1 MNNMKKIAFLS
12 ICCLLAISSC
22 TDENNQSFT
31 LKGKLGNWSDPAT
44 IYLSYW
50 DDGNE
55 YLDTTR
61 LSKGNFSFEGTIGE
75 PAPARLILDYTGE
88 GMGQAA
94 QAGHILYLYLE
105 NGTVKMKS
113 PDSLQNSQF
122 VNSPINEAHLAYLD
136 FIGGQIQDLAARMN
150 EKVMQATPEQQNDSA
165 FNAQLNQEY
174 RQLLD
179 ERTQKQQQYVRDH
192 HDSYF
197 SVVALSESV
206 SSDFDVEE
214 IEPLFLSIDE
224 KYRTSFPGK
233 AFAQRIEAAKT
244 IGIGK
249 KAPGFTQ
256 NDPDGN
262 PVSLSDFQGKYV
274 LLDFWASWCG
284 PCRQENPNLVKAYAA
299 YKDKG
304 FEILGVSLDN
314 KDGKEAWVKAI
325 EKDGLTWTQ
334 VSDLNSWNNEVAR
347 SYGVRAVPQSY
358 LIDPQ
363 GVIVAQNLRGEALEE
378 TLAEIFGE

>member
-1 MNNMKKIAFLS
+1 MKKIAFLS
-12 ICCLLAISSC
+12 ICCLLAMSSC
-22 TDENNQSFT
+22 TDENSPSFT

-61 LSKGNFSFEGTIGE
+61 LSKGSFSFEGTVGE

-122 VNSPINEAHLAYLD
+122 INSPINEEHLAYLD

-150 EKVMQATPEQQNDSA
+150 QKMMQATPEQLNDSA
-165 FNAQLNQEY
+165 FNAQLNLEY

-192 HDSYF
+192 PDSYF

-224 KYRTSFPGK
+224 KYRETFPGK

-262 PVSLSDFQGKYV
+262 PVSLSDFLGKYV

-363 GVIVAQNLRGEALEE
+363 GVIVAQNLRGETLEE

>member
-1 MNNMKKIAFLS
+1 MKKIAFLS
-12 ICCLLAISSC
+12 ICCLLAMSSC
-22 TDENNQSFT
+22 TDENSPSFT

-61 LSKGNFSFEGTIGE
+61 LSKGSFSFEGTVGE

-122 VNSPINEAHLAYLD
+122 INSPINEEHLAYLD

-150 EKVMQATPEQQNDSA
+150 QKMMQATPEQLNDSA
-165 FNAQLNQEY
+165 FNAQLNLEY
-174 RQLLD
+174 KQLLN

-192 HDSYF
+192 PDSYF

-224 KYRTSFPGK
+224 KYRETFPGK

-262 PVSLSDFQGKYV
+262 PVSLSDFLGKYV

-314 KDGKEAWVKAI
+314 KDGKEAWVNAI

-363 GVIVAQNLRGEALEE
+363 GVIVAQNLRGETLEE
-378 TLAEIFGE
+378 TLEEIFGE

>member
-1 MNNMKKIAFLS
+1 MKKIAFLS
-12 ICCLLAISSC
+12 LCCLLAISSC
-22 TDENNQSFT
+22 TNENNQSFT
-31 LKGKLGNWSDPAT
+31 LKGNIGNWSDPAT
-44 IYLSYW
+44 LYLSYW
-50 DDGNE
+50 DDGSE

-61 LSKGNFSFEGTIGE
+61 LSKGRFSFTCTIGE

-94 QAGHILYLYLE
+94 QAGHILYLYLD

-150 EKVMQATPEQQNDSA
+150 QKMMQATPVQLNDTA
-165 FNAQLNQEY
+165 FTAQLNREY
-174 RQLLD
+174 RQLLE
-179 ERTQKQQQYVRDH
+179 ERSQKQQQYVRDH
-192 HDSYF
+192 PDSYF

-206 SSDFDVEE
+206 SSDFDVEV
-214 IEPLFLSIDE
+214 IEPLFVSIDE

-262 PVSLSDFQGKYV
+262 PVNLSDFQGKYL

-299 YKDKG
+299 YKEKG

-363 GVIVAQNLRGEALEE
+363 GVIIAQNLRGEALEAK
-378 TLAEIFGE
+378 LKEIFGE

>member
-1 MNNMKKIAFLS
+1 MKKGTFL
-12 ICCLLAISSC
+12 LLCGLLVLSNC
-22 TDENNQSFT
+22 TQQNNQSFT
-31 LKGKLGNWSDPAT
+31 LKGKIGDWNDPAT
-44 IYLSYW
+44 LYLSYW
-50 DDGNE
+50 SEGSEN
-55 YLDTTR
+55 LDT
-61 LSKGNFSFEGTIGE
+61 LQLQKGSFSFTGNISE

-105 NGTVKMKS
+105 NGTVKLNS

-122 VNSPINEAHLAYLD
+122 IDSPINEEHQAYLEYV
-136 FIGGQIQDLAARMN
+136 GGQIQDLAARMN
-150 EKVMQATPEQQNDSA
+150 QKVMQATPEQMKDTT
-165 FNAQLNQEY
+165 FMAQLNREY
-174 RQLLD
+174 TQLLA
-179 ERTQKQQQYVRDH
+179 ERSQKQQQYVREH
-192 HDSYF
+192 PDSYF
-197 SVVALSESV
+197 SIEALSESV
-206 SSDFDVEE
+206 SSDFDVEV
-214 IEPLFLSIDE
+214 IEPLFLSINE
-224 KYRTSFPGK
+224 KYRESFTGK

-249 KAPGFTQ
+249 KAPDFTQ
-256 NDPDGN
+256 NDPKGN

-299 YKDKG
+299 YNDKG

-314 KDGKEAWVKAI
+314 KDGKEAWVNAI

-347 SYGVRAVPQSY
+347 MYGVRAVPQSY
-358 LIDPQ
+358 LIDPE

-378 TLAEIFGE
+378 KLAEIFGQ

>member
-1 MNNMKKIAFLS
+1 MKKIAFLS

-105 NGTVKMKS
+105 NGKVKMKS

-136 FIGGQIQDLAARMN
+136 FIGGQIQDLATRMN

-192 HDSYF
+192 PDSYF

-347 SYGVRAVPQSY
+347 FYGVRAVPQSY

-363 GVIVAQNLRGEALEE
+363 GVIVAQNLRGEALEAK
-378 TLAEIFGE
+378 LKEIFGE

>member
-1 MNNMKKIAFLS
+1 MKKIAFLS
-12 ICCLLAISSC
+12 ICCLLAMSSC
-22 TDENNQSFT
+22 TDENSPSFT

-61 LSKGNFSFEGTIGE
+61 LSKGSFSFEGTVGE

-122 VNSPINEAHLAYLD
+122 INSPINEEHLAYLD

-150 EKVMQATPEQQNDSA
+150 QKMMQATPEQLNDSA
-165 FNAQLNQEY
+165 FNAQLNLEY
-174 RQLLD
+174 KQLLN

-192 HDSYF
+192 PDSYF

-224 KYRTSFPGK
+224 KYRETFPGK

-262 PVSLSDFQGKYV
+262 PVSLSDYLGKYV

>member
-1 MNNMKKIAFLS
+1 MKKGTFL
-12 ICCLLAISSC
+12 LLCGLLVLSNC
-22 TDENNQSFT
+22 TQQNDQSFT
-31 LKGKLGNWSDPAT
+31 LKGKIGDWNDPAT

-50 DDGNE
+50 SEGNE
-55 YLDTTR
+55 NLDT
-61 LSKGNFSFEGTIGE
+61 LQLQKGSFSFTGNISE

-105 NGTVKMKS
+105 NGTVKLNS

-122 VNSPINEAHLAYLD
+122 VDSPINEEHQAYLEYV
-136 FIGGQIQDLAARMN
+136 GGQIQDLAARMN
-150 EKVMQATPEQQNDSA
+150 QKVMQATPEQMKDTT
-165 FNAQLNQEY
+165 FMAQLNREY
-174 RQLLD
+174 TQLLA
-179 ERTQKQQQYVRDH
+179 ERSQKQQQYVREH
-192 HDSYF
+192 PDSYF
-197 SVVALSESV
+197 SIEALSESV
-206 SSDFDVEE
+206 SSDFDVEV
-214 IEPLFLSIDE
+214 IEPLFLSINE
-224 KYRTSFPGK
+224 KYRESFTGK

-249 KAPGFTQ
+249 KAPDFTQ
-256 NDPDGN
+256 NDPEGN

-299 YKDKG
+299 YNDKG

-314 KDGKEAWVKAI
+314 KDGKEAWVNAI

-347 SYGVRAVPQSY
+347 MYGVRAVPQSY
-358 LIDPQ
+358 LIDPE

-378 TLAEIFGE
+378 KLAEIFGQ

>member
-1 MNNMKKIAFLS
+1 MKKIAFLS

-122 VNSPINEAHLAYLD
+122 INSPINEAHLAYLD

-314 KDGKEAWVKAI
+314 KDGKEAWVNAI

-363 GVIVAQNLRGEALEE
+363 GVIVAQNLRGETLEE
-378 TLAEIFGE
+378 TLEEIFGE

>member
-1 MNNMKKIAFLS
+1 M
-12 ICCLLAISSC
+12 AISSC

-122 VNSPINEAHLAYLD
+122 INSPINEAHLAYLD
-136 FIGGQIQDLAARMN
+136 FIGGQIQDLATRMN

-363 GVIVAQNLRGEALEE
+363 GVIVAQNLRGEALEAK
-378 TLAEIFGE
+378 LKEIFGE

>member
-1 MNNMKKIAFLS
+1 MLCGLLVLS
-12 ICCLLAISSC
+12 NC
-22 TDENNQSFT
+22 TQQNDQSFT
-31 LKGKLGNWSDPAT
+31 LKGKIGDWNDPAT

-50 DDGNE
+50 SEGNE
-55 YLDTTR
+55 NLDT
-61 LSKGNFSFEGTIGE
+61 LQLQKGSFSFTGNISE

-105 NGTVKMKS
+105 NGTVKLNS

-122 VNSPINEAHLAYLD
+122 IDSPINEEHQAYLEYV
-136 FIGGQIQDLAARMN
+136 GGQIQDLAARMN
-150 EKVMQATPEQQNDSA
+150 QKVMQATPEQMKDTT
-165 FNAQLNQEY
+165 FMAQLNREY
-174 RQLLD
+174 TQLLA
-179 ERTQKQQQYVRDH
+179 ERSQKQQQYVREH
-192 HDSYF
+192 PDSYF
-197 SVVALSESV
+197 SIEALSESV
-206 SSDFDVEE
+206 SSDFDVEV
-214 IEPLFLSIDE
+214 IEPLFLSINE
-224 KYRTSFPGK
+224 KYRESFTGK

-249 KAPGFTQ
+249 KAPDFTQ
-256 NDPDGN
+256 NDPEGN

-299 YKDKG
+299 YNDKG

-314 KDGKEAWVKAI
+314 KDGKEAWVNAI

-347 SYGVRAVPQSY
+347 MYGVRAVPQSY
-358 LIDPQ
+358 LIDPE

-378 TLAEIFGE
+378 KLAEIFGQ

>member
-1 MNNMKKIAFLS
+1 MKKIAFLS
-12 ICCLLAISSC
+12 ICCLLAMSSC
-22 TDENNQSFT
+22 TDENSPSFT

-61 LSKGNFSFEGTIGE
+61 LSKGSFSFEGTVGE

-122 VNSPINEAHLAYLD
+122 INSPINEEHLAYLD

-150 EKVMQATPEQQNDSA
+150 QKMMQATPEQLNDSA
-165 FNAQLNQEY
+165 FNAQLNLEY
-174 RQLLD
+174 KQLLN

-192 HDSYF
+192 PDSYF

-224 KYRTSFPGK
+224 KYRETFPGK

-262 PVSLSDFQGKYV
+262 PVSLSDFLGKYV

-358 LIDPQ
+358 LIDLQ
-363 GVIVAQNLRGEALEE
+363 GVIVAQNLRGETLEE
-378 TLAEIFGE
+378 TLEEIFGE

>member
-1 MNNMKKIAFLS
+1 MKKGTFL
-12 ICCLLAISSC
+12 LLCGLLVLSNC
-22 TDENNQSFT
+22 TQQNDQSFT
-31 LKGKLGNWSDPAT
+31 LKGKIGDWNDPAT

-50 DDGNE
+50 SEGNE
-55 YLDTTR
+55 NLDT
-61 LSKGNFSFEGTIGE
+61 LQLQKGSFSFTGNISE

-105 NGTVKMKS
+105 NGTVKLNS

-122 VNSPINEAHLAYLD
+122 IDSPINEEHQAYLEYV
-136 FIGGQIQDLAARMN
+136 GGQIQDLAARMN
-150 EKVMQATPEQQNDSA
+150 QKVMQATPEQMKDTT
-165 FNAQLNQEY
+165 FMAQLNREY
-174 RQLLD
+174 TQLLA
-179 ERTQKQQQYVRDH
+179 ERSQKQQQYVREH
-192 HDSYF
+192 PDSYF
-197 SVVALSESV
+197 SIEALSESV
-206 SSDFDVEE
+206 SSDFDVEV
-214 IEPLFLSIDE
+214 IEPLFLSINE
-224 KYRTSFPGK
+224 KYRESFTGK

-249 KAPGFTQ
+249 KAPDFTQ
-256 NDPDGN
+256 NDPKGN

-299 YKDKG
+299 YNDKG

-314 KDGKEAWVKAI
+314 KDGKEAWVNAI

-347 SYGVRAVPQSY
+347 MYGVRAVPQSY
-358 LIDPQ
+358 LIDPE

-378 TLAEIFGE
+378 KLAEIFGQ

>member
-1 MNNMKKIAFLS
+1 MKKIAFLS
-12 ICCLLAISSC
+12 LCCLLAISSC
-22 TDENNQSFT
+22 TKENNQSFT
-31 LKGKLGNWSDPAT
+31 LKGKIGNWSDPAT
-44 IYLSYW
+44 LYLSYW

-61 LSKGNFSFEGTIGE
+61 LSKGSFSFTDTIGE

-105 NGTVKMKS
+105 NGTVKLKS

-122 VNSPINEAHLAYLD
+122 IDSPINDEHLAYLD

-150 EKVMQATPEQQNDSA
+150 QKMMEATPEQLNDTT
-165 FNAQLNQEY
+165 FTAQLNREY

-179 ERTQKQQQYVRDH
+179 ERTQKQQQYVREH
-192 HDSYF
+192 PNSYF

-206 SSDFDVEE
+206 SSKFDVAE

-224 KYRTSFPGK
+224 KYRETFPGK

-244 IGIGK
+244 IEIGK

-256 NDPDGN
+256 NDPEGN
-262 PVSLSDFQGKYV
+262 PVSLSDYLGKYV

-363 GVIVAQNLRGEALEE
+363 GIIVAENLRGETLEAKLE
-378 TLAEIFGE
+378 EIFGE

>member
-1 MNNMKKIAFLS
+1 MKKIVFLS
-12 ICCLLAISSC
+12 ICCLLAMSSC

-31 LKGKLGNWSDPAT
+31 LKGKIGNWSDPAT
-44 IYLSYW
+44 LYLSYW

-61 LSKGNFSFEGTIGE
+61 LRKGSFSFEGTVGE
-75 PAPARLILDYTGE
+75 PAPARLILDYSGE

-122 VNSPINEAHLAYLD
+122 INSPINEAHLAYLD
-136 FIGGQIQDLAARMN
+136 FIGGQIQDLATRMN

-192 HDSYF
+192 PDSYF

-224 KYRTSFPGK
+224 KYRESFPGK

>member
-1 MNNMKKIAFLS
+1 MNKMKKGTFL
-12 ICCLLAISSC
+12 LLCGLLVLSNC
-22 TDENNQSFT
+22 TQQNDQSFT
-31 LKGKLGNWSDPAT
+31 LKGKIGDWNDPAT

-50 DDGNE
+50 SEGNE
-55 YLDTTR
+55 NLDT
-61 LSKGNFSFEGTIGE
+61 LQLQKGSFSFTGNISE

-105 NGTVKMKS
+105 NGTVKLNS

-122 VNSPINEAHLAYLD
+122 VDSPINEEHQAYLEYV
-136 FIGGQIQDLAARMN
+136 GGQIQDLAARMN
-150 EKVMQATPEQQNDSA
+150 QKVMQATPEQMKDTT
-165 FNAQLNQEY
+165 FMAQLNREY
-174 RQLLD
+174 TQLLA
-179 ERTQKQQQYVRDH
+179 ERSQKQQQYVREH
-192 HDSYF
+192 PDSYF
-197 SVVALSESV
+197 SIEALSESV
-206 SSDFDVEE
+206 SSDFDVEV
-214 IEPLFLSIDE
+214 IEPLFLSINE
-224 KYRTSFPGK
+224 KHRESFTGK

-249 KAPGFTQ
+249 KAPDFTQ
-256 NDPDGN
+256 NDPEGN

-299 YKDKG
+299 YNDKG

-314 KDGKEAWVKAI
+314 KDGKEAWVNAI

-347 SYGVRAVPQSY
+347 MYGVRAVPQSY
-358 LIDPQ
+358 LIDPE

-378 TLAEIFGE
+378 KLAEIFGQ

>member
-1 MNNMKKIAFLS
+1 MKKGTFL
-12 ICCLLAISSC
+12 LLCGLLVLSNC
-22 TDENNQSFT
+22 TQQNDQSFT
-31 LKGKLGNWSDPAT
+31 LKGKIGDWNDPAT

-50 DDGNE
+50 SEGNE
-55 YLDTTR
+55 NLDT
-61 LSKGNFSFEGTIGE
+61 LQLQKGSFSFTGNISE
-75 PAPARLILDYTGE
+75 PAPARLILDYIGE

-105 NGTVKMKS
+105 NGTVKLNS

-122 VNSPINEAHLAYLD
+122 IDSPINEEHQAYLEYV
-136 FIGGQIQDLAARMN
+136 GGQIQDLAARMN
-150 EKVMQATPEQQNDSA
+150 QKVMQATPEQMKDTT
-165 FNAQLNQEY
+165 FMAQLNREY
-174 RQLLD
+174 TQLLA
-179 ERTQKQQQYVRDH
+179 ERSQKQQQYVREH
-192 HDSYF
+192 PDSYF
-197 SVVALSESV
+197 SIEALSESV
-206 SSDFDVEE
+206 SSDFDVEV
-214 IEPLFLSIDE
+214 IEPLFLSINE
-224 KYRTSFPGK
+224 KYRESFTGK

-249 KAPGFTQ
+249 KAPDFTQ
-256 NDPDGN
+256 NDPKGN

-299 YKDKG
+299 YNDKG

-314 KDGKEAWVKAI
+314 KDGKEAWVNAI

-347 SYGVRAVPQSY
+347 MYGVRAVPQSY
-358 LIDPQ
+358 LIDPE

-378 TLAEIFGE
+378 KLAEIFGQ

>member
-1 MNNMKKIAFLS
+1 MKKIAFLS
-12 ICCLLAISSC
+12 ICCLLAMSSC
-22 TDENNQSFT
+22 TDENSPSFT

-363 GVIVAQNLRGEALEE
+363 GVIVAQNLRGEALEAK
-378 TLAEIFGE
+378 LKEIFGE

>member
-1 MNNMKKIAFLS
+1 MKKIAFLS

-192 HDSYF
+192 PDSYF

-363 GVIVAQNLRGEALEE
+363 GVIVAQNLRGEALEAK
-378 TLAEIFGE
+378 LKEIFGE

>member
-1 MNNMKKIAFLS
+1 MKKIAFLS

-347 SYGVRAVPQSY
+347 SYGVRAVPQCY

-363 GVIVAQNLRGEALEE
+363 GVIVAQNLRGEALEAK
-378 TLAEIFGE
+378 LKEIFGE

>member
-1 MNNMKKIAFLS
+1 MKKIAFLS
-12 ICCLLAISSC
+12 ICCLLAMSSC
-22 TDENNQSFT
+22 TDENSPSFT

-61 LSKGNFSFEGTIGE
+61 LSKGSFSFEGTVGE

-105 NGTVKMKS
+105 NGTVKLKS

-122 VNSPINEAHLAYLD
+122 INSPINEEHLAYLD

-150 EKVMQATPEQQNDSA
+150 QKMMQATPEQLNDSA
-165 FNAQLNQEY
+165 FNAQLNLEY
-174 RQLLD
+174 KQLLN

-192 HDSYF
+192 PDSYF

-224 KYRTSFPGK
+224 KYRETFPGK

-262 PVSLSDFQGKYV
+262 PVSLSDYLGKYV

-314 KDGKEAWVKAI
+314 KDGKEAWVNAI

-363 GVIVAQNLRGEALEE
+363 GVIVAQNLRGETLEE
-378 TLAEIFGE
+378 TLEEIFGE